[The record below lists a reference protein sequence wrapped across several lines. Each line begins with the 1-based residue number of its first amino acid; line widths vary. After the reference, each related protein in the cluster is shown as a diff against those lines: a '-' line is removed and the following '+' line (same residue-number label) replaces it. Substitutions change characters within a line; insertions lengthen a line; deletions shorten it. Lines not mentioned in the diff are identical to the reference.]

1 VTHESSE
8 IPTMDEISLK
18 QEQPIWM
25 QQLYLYLIDMAVM
38 MVGAWV
44 FLFVGHFILKILI
57 VGRG

>member
-1 VTHESSE
+1 MK
-8 IPTMDEISLK
+8 IQQYLPLK

-38 MVGAWV
+38 MVGASV